1 VILYNKAV
9 RDKIPEII
17 KADGKECRF
26 KILSNEEFLVE
37 LEKKLGEEIE
47 EYRRSWEIMELVD
60 VMEILYRVAELK
72 GVSANRFELLRERK
86 RAERGGFSE
95 NLFRARCYLIT
106 GLL

>member
-1 VILYNKAV
+1 MILYNKAA

-17 KADGKECRF
+17 KTDGKERRF

-37 LEKKLGEEIE
+37 LERKLGEEIE

-86 RAERGGFSE
+86 RAERGCFSE
-95 NLFRARCYLIT
+95 NLF
-106 GLL
+106 